1 METDKNNFAYRSI
14 SRHII
19 NLAEPMIIAQL
30 INVLYNVIDRV
41 YIGRIPNVATLAMGG
56 LYVYH

>member
-1 METDKNNFAYRSI
+1 METDKNNFAYGSI

-30 INVLYNVIDRV
+30 INVLYND
-41 YIGRIPNVATLAMGG
+41 
-56 LYVYH
+56 

>member
-1 METDKNNFAYRSI
+1 METDKNNFAYGSI

-41 YIGRIPNVATLAMGG
+41 YIGRIPNVATLAMEGV
-56 LYVYH
+56 YVYH